1 MDRQRISR
9 LRSTVTWRR
18 VLFLCV
24 LAALGAIGVV
34 FAVRSRSS
42 GPIALAP
49 PGTFSTIADAKAAAG
64 FDIPALRGD
73 ASWRIQQIEV
83 ATPDIGYGTDKQ
95 PRDEMR
101 FVTVF
106 YVSDGDRQFHLRVV
120 KADGAVLQ
128 PVQGAGDSTN
138 VRIAGKPAVLRQI
151 KVAEARATVVTIQSL
166 QGDLWVSV
174 DAFLPD
180 PIVVSGRTVRAGF
193 TLDDLLPALEQ
204 IR

>member
-1 MDRQRISR
+1 M
-9 LRSTVTWRR
+9 
-18 VLFLCV
+18 
-24 LAALGAIGVV
+24 
-34 FAVRSRSS
+34 
-42 GPIALAP
+42 
-49 PGTFSTIADAKAAAG
+49 
-64 FDIPALRGD
+64 
-73 ASWRIQQIEV
+73 

-138 VRIAGKPAVLRQI
+138 VRIAGKPAVLQQI

-193 TLDDLLPALEQ
+193 TLDDLLLALEQ